1 MCDHVYHTDPYI
13 GGRIYGEERTETSML
28 RVAEE
33 VRCRLLVPEGQL
45 GFSRSWVSFGKEFV
59 LQFLV
64 SRGSVLVG
72 APQWLGSL
80 PGFFL
85 LLAGEEAREGGPSLS
100 FQTSDR

>member
-1 MCDHVYHTDPYI
+1 M
-13 GGRIYGEERTETSML
+13 
-28 RVAEE
+28 
-33 VRCRLLVPEGQL
+33 
-45 GFSRSWVSFGKEFV
+45 SFGKEFV

-85 LLAGEEAREGGPSLS
+85 LLAGEEAREVVGDLFRPFGPQPLA
-100 FQTSDR
+100 R